1 MNCIELH
8 YMKSSVLYEH
18 SIEAL
23 GSVDALLKCLE
34 KGVEEKRR
42 RKGLRLSNNEA
53 TDRNH
58 FAARN
63 PAPWR
68 SQVKRHKHVR
78 NDHVHASPEPDAQ
91 TESHPHQAIPASPL
105 LLTKYEIRDPE
116 PDQPLK
122 PREAPCLQRVS
133 DSRARSGRQISG

>member
-42 RKGLRLSNNEA
+42 RKGL
-53 TDRNH
+53 
-58 FAARN
+58 
-63 PAPWR
+63 P
-68 SQVKRHKHVR
+68 
-78 NDHVHASPEPDAQ
+78 
-91 TESHPHQAIPASPL
+91 
-105 LLTKYEIRDPE
+105 
-116 PDQPLK
+116 PLK
-122 PREAPCLQRVS
+122 
-133 DSRARSGRQISG
+133 